1 MFLKLFCHIT
11 CIKKDNEFLRVKSLK
26 AAWIYIVGKG
36 GHTHLPFS
44 RLIPLSKIPPF
55 LEIQDIPNFY
65 RPIGKIKV
73 LNESFNQLLYKF
85 HPQSILILE
94 EYLLKW

>member
-1 MFLKLFCHIT
+1 M
-11 CIKKDNEFLRVKSLK
+11 
-26 AAWIYIVGKG
+26 VGKEDIP
-36 GHTHLPFS
+36 HPPFHGQPPP
-44 RLIPLSKIPPF
+44 PLSKIPPF
-55 LEIQDIPNFY
+55 LELQDAPTFY

-85 HPQSILILE
+85 YSQSILILE